1 MAESEDFSSAVADAV
16 SQINSLVVG
25 LSPAASI
32 GSQYLVQ
39 SFNTSM
45 AGLNAVQSQ
54 QQSNI
59 VHQTATV
66 ENVIKMNRS

>member
-1 MAESEDFSSAVADAV
+1 MAKSEDFSTAVTDAV

-25 LSPAASI
+25 LSPATAM
-32 GSQYLVQ
+32 GSQCLVQ

-45 AGLNAVQSQ
+45 AALNTVQSQ

-59 VHQTATV
+59 VHQAATV